1 LRLLEDK
8 RFDRFSNLCED
19 HFATLAD
26 DHRVIT
32 VSRGFMLLSFSRSGA
47 ALLSPW
53 RIASRALA
61 TQRFPVPTMGDSITE
76 GTLLSLHKKVGDYVA
91 IEELLAMV
99 ETDKVTVEVR
109 APASGTIKALF
120 YNPNDNVLVG
130 ADLVEID
137 VGAGGAGAAATAP
150 ASAATTPPP
159 KPAAAASPP
168 PPPSAP
174 SPAAAA
180 IATSVRL
187 HPGGRPSLIKFPP
200 RGAAAIAAAKAKPVA
215 ASAAA
220 ALPLSSRF
228 EDGKPSPP
236 GTITF
241 AELPK
246 RFRPKPLSK
255 EEIEA
260 VEMGGAGYTW

>member
-1 LRLLEDK
+1 
-8 RFDRFSNLCED
+8 
-19 HFATLAD
+19 
-26 DHRVIT
+26 
-32 VSRGFMLLSFSRSGA
+32 MLLSFSRSGA

-137 VGAGGAGAAATAP
+137 VGAGGAGAAATAQPPLLLHRHRSPLRRHRHHLPRQPHRLQLQPSLRVCACTP
-150 ASAATTPPP
+150 AVGLRSSNSRHVVLRPSLLPRP
-159 KPAAAASPP
+159 SPP
-168 PPPSAP
+168 PHRPRRHCRCLRASRTASRRRPARSPSRSCRSASAP
-174 SPAAAA
+174 S
-180 IATSVRL
+180 R
-187 HPGGRPSLIKFPP
+187 
-200 RGAAAIAAAKAKPVA
+200 
-215 ASAAA
+215 SA
-220 ALPLSSRF
+220 R
-228 EDGKPSPP
+228 
-236 GTITF
+236 
-241 AELPK
+241 K
-246 RFRPKPLSK
+246 R
-255 EEIEA
+255 
-260 VEMGGAGYTW
+260 